1 MKFSIRDLLLVT
13 VIMALAVGW
22 GIDRSKRSG
31 LGEENGRLKAELD
44 ETSSL
49 LSEILDVPKS
59 LAPPPESVR
68 EVGRFTSRP
77 MTGMIKSGKPC
88 LFKIQSPR
96 RADGVG

>member
-59 LAPPPESVR
+59 LAPPQNPSE
-68 EVGRFTSRP
+68 
-77 MTGMIKSGKPC
+77 K
-88 LFKIQSPR
+88 
-96 RADGVG
+96 